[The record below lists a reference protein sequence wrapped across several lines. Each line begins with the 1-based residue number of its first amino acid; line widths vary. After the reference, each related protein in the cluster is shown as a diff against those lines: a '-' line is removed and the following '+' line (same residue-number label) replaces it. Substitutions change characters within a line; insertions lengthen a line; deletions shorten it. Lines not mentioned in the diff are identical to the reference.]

1 MSSSH
6 GISATNGET
15 LSPTEQRLHIAA
27 LRRRVLS
34 TRDAIAH
41 LGNARSARTA
51 LVGLA
56 RKGYLLRIHRGLYG
70 AVPPEHAGTDYEIDR
85 YIIAERAGESR
96 GVIGFHS
103 ALELHGV
110 ANAALNAVYYISAD
124 RIGPFSFQ
132 DVAYRFVTMDA
143 SFGKATLVREGVD
156 LTVTDRE
163 RTFLDCIRRPDLAG
177 GLEEMLKSLG
187 TFHTVD
193 ARILGDYLS
202 RFGERSLNQRTGV
215 ICSLLKEELRIP
227 AEFLAGLR
235 TGIGRKVYY
244 LAPGMARGSGRL
256 DRAWNVIVPRDIH
269 EAMRGV

>member
-1 MSSSH
+1 MSSPN
-6 GISATNGET
+6 GISETNGET

-41 LGNARSARTA
+41 LGNARASWTA

-70 AVPPEHAGTDYEIDR
+70 AIPPEHAKTDYEIDR
-85 YIIAERAGESR
+85 YIIAERAGESK
-96 GVIGFHS
+96 GAIGFHS

-110 ANAALNAVYYISAD
+110 ANATLNAVYYISAD
-124 RIGPFSFQ
+124 RTGPFSFQ
-132 DVAYRFVTMDA
+132 QVAYRFVTMDA
-143 SFGKATLVREGVD
+143 SFGKATIVREGVD

-187 TFHTVD
+187 TFHTIDTRV
-193 ARILGDYLS
+193 LGDYLA

-215 ICSLLKEELRIP
+215 ICSLLKEALRIP

-244 LAPGMARGSGRL
+244 LTPGMAKGSGRL
-256 DRAWNVIVPRDIH
+256 DHAWNVIVPRDIH
-269 EAMRGV
+269 DLMCGV